1 MVDSLLHIHMVVIG
15 RDNLGSRNGGEV
27 MGGERV
33 FRTELAFF
41 VDILEV
47 KVEEDVIK
55 QVITRVVPVIH

>member
-1 MVDSLLHIHMVVIG
+1 
-15 RDNLGSRNGGEV
+15 